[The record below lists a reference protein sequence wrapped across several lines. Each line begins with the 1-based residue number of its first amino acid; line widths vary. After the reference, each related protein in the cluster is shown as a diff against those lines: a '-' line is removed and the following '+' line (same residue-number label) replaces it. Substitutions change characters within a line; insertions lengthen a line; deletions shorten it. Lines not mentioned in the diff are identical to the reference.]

1 MRRAEVRRLT
11 LLAVPTHALLS
22 VLRRYLLLMMV
33 LQGSHTDLATPLH
46 SHWISVWSGSSV
58 WLAGVGSARLRLL
71 LLLLRIRAVCHAVK
85 LGALHGHGVHR
96 CHLGSVVS
104 LAVISR
110 AHGRV
115 VSLLCPPAVACGA
128 VRGAHVFAE
137 PHARL
142 LLSRGITIVIL
153 IAAVIT
159 AHHRARRG
167 QKLV

>member
-1 MRRAEVRRLT
+1 MLRCK
-11 LLAVPTHALLS
+11 ALYKQS
-22 VLRRYLLLMMV
+22 
-33 LQGSHTDLATPLH
+33 
-46 SHWISVWSGSSV
+46 
-58 WLAGVGSARLRLL
+58 
-71 LLLLRIRAVCHAVK
+71 K
-85 LGALHGHGVHR
+85 LCFKKKELN
-96 CHLGSVVS
+96 LGSVVS